1 MTVLTKKVQCV
12 SATAYYSHVLDYF
25 QAKVTFFALMSVI
38 FTSVVNLLQVF
49 TQIILT
55 FIIKNSNVLTQ

>member
-1 MTVLTKKVQCV
+1 MCKRNSLLQSRVGLLSSQGN
-12 SATAYYSHVLDYF
+12 
-25 QAKVTFFALMSVI
+25 FFALMSVI

-55 FIIKNSNVLTQ
+55 FIIKNSNVLIK